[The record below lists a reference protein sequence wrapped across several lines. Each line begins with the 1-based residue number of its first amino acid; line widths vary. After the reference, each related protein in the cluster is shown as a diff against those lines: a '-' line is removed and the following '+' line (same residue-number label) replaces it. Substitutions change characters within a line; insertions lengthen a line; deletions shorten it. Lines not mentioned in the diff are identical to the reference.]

1 MVKTLSKFKI
11 LNLKC
16 EEARLGLPCSFSVL
30 FIHAARSAWSAVTKG
45 VFKRWQRSFRNREN
59 PLNL

>member
-1 MVKTLSKFKI
+1 MVKNLSKFKI

-45 VFKRWQRSFRNREN
+45 VF
-59 PLNL
+59 